1 MRTSSPLAVLLL
13 AALYV
18 LGSGCVS
25 APAARGSRLLP
36 WNWFSSDSTAK
47 VEKAEARGDLADDRL
62 HAEAHKMA
70 EATKLAIAAE
80 KVRQLAAGGVSRE
93 LTTAEDYAGR
103 TASLLGASGG
113 FLAFDT
119 QRELAEMVRLRNSEV
134 QAERTRGDKLLAAA
148 DKIAESA
155 ATLKIK
161 AARELAAANA
171 KVGAEQQRAL
181 VAEEKYNRVWF
192 WIIVGLAAYAL
203 LQILPLIAK
212 AFPGFGPLATVSG
225 MILSPV
231 TQATLGRM
239 KRVTGELI
247 HAAETGATVT
257 AAAIRE
263 RFDAPLS
270 EADQNGIAKA
280 YSAARSK

>member
-1 MRTSSPLAVLLL
+1 
-13 AALYV
+13 
-18 LGSGCVS
+18 
-25 APAARGSRLLP
+25 
-36 WNWFSSDSTAK
+36 
-47 VEKAEARGDLADDRL
+47 
-62 HAEAHKMA
+62 MA

-80 KVRQLAAGGVSRE
+80 KARQLAAGGVSRE
-93 LTTAEDYAGR
+93 LTTAEEYAGR
-103 TASLLGASGG
+103 TVSLLGASEG
-113 FLAFDT
+113 FLAFDV

-192 WIIVGLAAYAL
+192 WIIAGISAYVL
-203 LQILPLIAK
+203 LQVLPLIAK
-212 AFPGFGPLATVSG
+212 AFPGFGPLATLSG

-239 KRVTGELI
+239 KRVTGQLI

-263 RFDAPLS
+263 GFDGPLS
-270 EADQNGIAKA
+270 EADQKDI
-280 YSAARSK
+280 SAAYLSAKSKSP